1 MARSG
6 ESIERWSDE
15 IAAALPTIPGCCVV
29 EVVVY
34 ASVGSTQDAAHRHR
48 RPGTGVAVVASAQT
62 AGRGRLG
69 RKWDDG
75 DAATLPVSLA
85 LPWTG
90 TDVGLA
96 ARAGLAALDA
106 CRGAAPSADA
116 RIKWPNDVV
125 VTLPGGPAKLAG
137 VLVERRGDAAVVG
150 VGINVFGPAR
160 SDAGYRAATLESL
173 GGTTDRCGL
182 AIRLIGAMSRWLAAD
197 DDAVRAFW
205 AEHDAMIGTRR
216 AFVVGGERVE
226 GKVVGV
232 DPLGVIQIR
241 AVAGER
247 DLPVESAIVTD

>member
-1 MARSG
+1 
-6 ESIERWSDE
+6 
-15 IAAALPTIPGCCVV
+15 
-29 EVVVY
+29 VY

-75 DAATLPVSLA
+75 DAATLPVSFA

-96 ARAGLAALDA
+96 ARAGLAALDT
-106 CRGAAPSADA
+106 CRGAAPDADA

-125 VTLPGGPAKLAG
+125 VSLPDGPAKLAG

-160 SDAGYRAATLESL
+160 SEAGYRAATLESL

-205 AEHDAMIGTRR
+205 AEHDAMIGTHRV
-216 AFVVGGERVE
+216 FVVGGERVKGE
-226 GKVVGV
+226 VVGV
-232 DPLGVIQIR
+232 DPLSVIRLRTMAGDVAVAVGR
-241 AVAGER
+241 AVTEPEGDESRSSTLGR
-247 DLPVESAIVTD
+247 DSGL